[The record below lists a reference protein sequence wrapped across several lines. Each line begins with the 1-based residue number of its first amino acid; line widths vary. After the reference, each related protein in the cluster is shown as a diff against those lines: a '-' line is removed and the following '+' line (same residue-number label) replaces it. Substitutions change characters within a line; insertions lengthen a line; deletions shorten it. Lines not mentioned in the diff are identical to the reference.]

1 MEFEYLLNIP
11 LSTLTTDKIE
21 APQSNARKTQSKLE
35 VHCHT
40 PYDLYG
46 TLEPY
51 AHYILLILYN
61 NRMTHQLSPSY
72 MPRPFFYADMGG

>member
-11 LSTLTTDKIE
+11 LSSLTRDRIE
-21 APQSNARKTQSKLE
+21 DLQSNYRKNQSKLE
-35 VHCHT
+35 VPCHT
-40 PYDLYG
+40 PYDLYS
-46 TLEPY
+46 TLEPS

-61 NRMTHQLSPSY
+61 DRPTQQTYPLY